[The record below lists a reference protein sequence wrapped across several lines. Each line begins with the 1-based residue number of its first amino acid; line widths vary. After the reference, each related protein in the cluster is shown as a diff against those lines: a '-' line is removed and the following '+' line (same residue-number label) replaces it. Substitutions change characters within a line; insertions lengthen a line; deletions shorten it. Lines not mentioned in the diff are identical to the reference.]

1 MWRIGTN
8 SLHPA
13 SPDELIPAGLLQVPA
28 GVVIFDTELRII
40 ALNEAAEH
48 LACGPPA
55 MAWAG
60 RRLGEVL
67 PRLDAGLI
75 ERSLRRVLATGEPVL
90 ELEVSTRD
98 GDPGEECFWSC
109 VQFRVYG
116 SEGEIAGVACA
127 MVDITERARNQRRL
141 ALVDEA
147 SARIGTTL
155 DIRRTA
161 EELLDVAIPRLAD
174 VGAVD
179 LLAAVIES
187 DGSAPRAHD
196 QALMQRVALRW
207 PAGRPSPREYLRR
220 ELQDWAE
227 FDVARPY
234 HQSLVAGA
242 PVFVPTFGDM
252 TPEQLAA
259 MDSGTGLSRMLAA
272 RAAGAH
278 SVMALPL
285 IARGAI
291 MGMTVLYRLAGTRP
305 FTRADLALAKD
316 LVGRASLSIDN
327 ARHFTR
333 ERATAVELQA
343 GLLPRTIPQVPG
355 LELACRYVPAQAAAR
370 VGGDWFDVIPLPGD
384 RCAVTVGDV
393 TGHDIR
399 AAAVMGQLRTATHT
413 LATLDLT
420 PAETLTRL
428 DQLTADLTD
437 EETSA
442 TCVYAVHNLA
452 TGDWDIAR
460 AGHPAPALVS
470 PGQPA
475 VFLDLPPGLPLGIG
489 VGRRGYQSVRLHVPR
504 DSTLVLYTDGLIEN
518 PADDISTGMAR
529 LAEIV
534 TTTSTLPVGQACDA
548 VLGALAPHPA
558 DDIAVLMAR
567 T

>member
-1 MWRIGTN
+1 LN
-8 SLHPA
+8 PA
-13 SPDELIPAGLLQVPA
+13 YPDELIPAGLMQVPA
-28 GVVIFDTELRII
+28 GVVIFDTELRIVG
-40 ALNEAAEH
+40 LNEAAER
-48 LACGPPA
+48 LAGGPPA
-55 MAWAG
+55 TAWAG
-60 RRLGEVL
+60 QRLRDML
-67 PRLDAGLI
+67 PCLDADLV
-75 ERSLRRVLATGEPVL
+75 ERSLRRVLATGEPVFD
-90 ELEVSTRD
+90 LEVSTRD
-98 GDPGEECFWSC
+98 SADPDGECFWSC

-116 SEGEIAGVACA
+116 PEGEIAGVACA

-141 ALVDEA
+141 ALADEA

-187 DGSAPRAHD
+187 DGRAPHAHD
-196 QALMQRVALRW
+196 QTLMQRVALRW
-207 PAGRPSPREYLRR
+207 PATRPAPREYLRR

-242 PVFVPTFGDM
+242 PVFVPAFGAM
-252 TPEQLAA
+252 TPEQLAT

-278 SVMALPL
+278 SVMAIPL

-305 FTRADLALAKD
+305 FSRADLALAQD
-316 LVGRASLSIDN
+316 LVARASISIDN

-343 GLLPRTIPQVPG
+343 GLLPRTIPPVPG
-355 LELACRYVPAQAAAR
+355 LELACRYVPAQTAAK
-370 VGGDWFDVIPLPGD
+370 VGGDWFDVIPLPGN
-384 RCAVTVGDV
+384 RCALTVGDV

-437 EETSA
+437 DETSA
-442 TCVYAVHNLA
+442 TCIYAVHNLA
-452 TGDWDIAR
+452 TADWDIAR
-460 AGHPAPALVS
+460 AGHPLPALVS
-470 PGQPA
+470 PGHPA
-475 VFLDLPPGLPLGIG
+475 VFLDLPPGLPLGID
-489 VGRRGYQSVRLHVPR
+489 VGHGDYQATRLHVPAHA
-504 DSTLVLYTDGLIEN
+504 TLVLYTDGLIEN

-529 LAEIV
+529 LASIV
-534 TTTSTLPVGQACDA
+534 TTTSTLPVSQACDA